1 MSYEADEMGRHSW
14 TINELCLPL
23 IRKVVRPH
31 RAKERRDFLMFEK
44 KKFTKDNQTRDILSS
59 SNKVLTSS
67 DMRDSSQLEAMNA
80 AGLVLNQEDTLKHL
94 NIAFDCSKV
103 DDIRMEEQRRRR
115 CRPAINYENILA
127 DDFAS
132 IFRSDGSHK
141 LSREMAF
148 LADVDF
154 IRQQEMEKGFKES
167 EEFTGC
173 LPLAED
179 EIQDIVCQRKIL
191 VAKKNRIESSN
202 AHHRRQT
209 SSTLP
214 SRSQRKFGVE
224 QSVLLQAI
232 STLNPSFSSNLS
244 DVWPKR
250 MNTLRFF
257 ILAVTRWIIQ
267 RRAGIRLQ
275 AIKERLL
282 LATGGIQSISDI
294 TYSAL
299 RTKNMNSLSTSSIDE
314 ASSTDA
320 LQLATRKELV
330 RKWVE
335 EDNSSYLTMGLKN
348 INAIVEESLNRTD
361 VLDCHSNDSPS
372 TPKSMLTMNDGSAVV
387 RNILFGSTLGHC
399 EIFQRE
405 QILNRTLFPYYV
417 VEECDT
423 LQALKVEAAVEFD
436 DRTYFHLKVRS
447 ADIGTR
453 YAPHKI
459 PDLPLFFTTKRK
471 KIILGGAIEEET

>member
-1 MSYEADEMGRHSW
+1 MLG
-14 TINELCLPL
+14 
-23 IRKVVRPH
+23 
-31 RAKERRDFLMFEK
+31 K
-44 KKFTKDNQTRDILSS
+44 KKFTKDNQTRDIVSS
-59 SNKVLTSS
+59 SNKGLLSS

-80 AGLVLNQEDTLKHL
+80 AGLVLNKEDPLKHL
-94 NIAFDCSKV
+94 NIAFNCSKV
-103 DDIRMEEQRRRR
+103 DNIRMEEQRRRR
-115 CRPAINYENILA
+115 HKPATNCESILA
-127 DDFAS
+127 DDFVS
-132 IFRSDGSHK
+132 IFCIDGAHK
-141 LSREMAF
+141 MSREMAF
-148 LADVDF
+148 LTDVDF
-154 IRQQEMEKGFKES
+154 IRQQETEKGFKES

-173 LPLAED
+173 LPLAQE
-179 EIQDIVCQRKIL
+179 EIQNIVSQRKIL
-191 VAKKNRIESSN
+191 VTKKNRIESSN

-232 STLNPSFSSNLS
+232 SILTPSFNSNLN

-257 ILAVTRWIIQ
+257 VLAVTRWIVQ

-282 LATGGIQSISDI
+282 LATGGIQSISNLSYI
-294 TYSAL
+294 AL
-299 RTKNMNSLSTSSIDE
+299 RTKNVNSLSTSSTDKVP
-314 ASSTDA
+314 STDA

-335 EDNSSYLTMGLKN
+335 EDNSSNLTTGLQN
-348 INAIVEESLNRTD
+348 MNAIVEESLDRTD

-372 TPKSMLTMNDGSAVV
+372 APNSMLTVNDRSAVV
-387 RNILFGSTLGHC
+387 RNNLFGSALGHC

-405 QILNRTLFPYYV
+405 QILNRTLFPCYV

-436 DRTYFHLKVRS
+436 DRTFFHLKVRS
-447 ADIGTR
+447 AHIGTR

-459 PDLPLFFTTKRK
+459 SDLPLFFTTKRK
-471 KIILGGAIEEET
+471 KISLKGAIEEET

>member
-1 MSYEADEMGRHSW
+1 MSYETDEMSRHSW
-14 TINELCLPL
+14 TTNELYLPL
-23 IRKVVRPH
+23 ITKVVKPH
-31 RAKERRDFLMFEK
+31 RADERKALFGK
-44 KKFTKDNQTRDILSS
+44 KKFVKDNQTRDIVSN
-59 SNKVLTSS
+59 SNKGLISS
-67 DMRDSSQLEAMNA
+67 DTRDSSQLEAMNA

-94 NIAFDCSKV
+94 TSDCSKV
-103 DDIRMEEQRRRR
+103 YNIRKEEQRRRR
-115 CRPAINYENILA
+115 HKPATNYEGILA
-127 DDFAS
+127 DDFVS
-132 IFRSDGSHK
+132 IFCSDGAHK

-154 IRQQEMEKGFKES
+154 IRQEETEKGFKVS

-179 EIQDIVCQRKIL
+179 EIQDIVSQRKIL
-191 VAKKNRIESSN
+191 VTKKNRIESSN
-202 AHHRRQT
+202 AHHRRLT

-214 SRSQRKFGVE
+214 SRSQRKFGAE

-232 STLNPSFSSNLS
+232 SILTPSFNSNLN

-257 ILAVTRWIIQ
+257 ILAVTRWIVQ

-282 LATGGIQSISDI
+282 LATGGIQSISNLS
-294 TYSAL
+294 SAL
-299 RTKNMNSLSTSSIDE
+299 RTKNVNSLSTSSTDE
-314 ASSTDA
+314 VPSTDA
-320 LQLATRKELV
+320 LQLAIRKELV

-335 EDNSSYLTMGLKN
+335 EDNSSNVIKGLQN
-348 INAIVEESLNRTD
+348 RNAILEESLDRTD
-361 VLDCHSNDSPS
+361 VLDCHSKNSPS
-372 TPKSMLTMNDGSAVV
+372 APKSMLTVNDRSAAV
-387 RNILFGSTLGHC
+387 RNNLFGSALGHC
-399 EIFQRE
+399 EIFQSE
-405 QILNRTLFPYYV
+405 QILNRTLFPCYV

-436 DRTYFHLKVRS
+436 DRTFFHLKVRS
-447 ADIGTR
+447 THIGTR

-459 PDLPLFFTTKRK
+459 SDLPLFFTAKRK
-471 KIILGGAIEEET
+471 NIIPKGAIEEEM

>member
-1 MSYEADEMGRHSW
+1 M
-14 TINELCLPL
+14 L
-23 IRKVVRPH
+23 
-31 RAKERRDFLMFEK
+31 EK
-44 KKFTKDNQTRDILSS
+44 KKFTMDNQTRNILSS
-59 SNKVLTSS
+59 SNKGLTSS
-67 DMRDSSQLEAMNA
+67 DMRDSSQLAAMNA

-103 DDIRMEEQRRRR
+103 DDIRMEEQRRRSH
-115 CRPAINYENILA
+115 RPAVNYESILA
-127 DDFAS
+127 DDFAI
-132 IFRSDGSHK
+132 IFSSDGSHK

-154 IRQQEMEKGFKES
+154 IKQQEMEKGFKES

-191 VAKKNRIESSN
+191 VKKKNRIESSN

-224 QSVLLQAI
+224 ESVLLQAI
-232 STLNPSFSSNLS
+232 STLTPSFNSNLN

-282 LATGGIQSISDI
+282 LATGGIQSISNL

-299 RTKNMNSLSTSSIDE
+299 RTKNINSLSTSSIDE
-314 ASSTDA
+314 VPSTDA

-335 EDNSSYLTMGLKN
+335 EDNSSNLTRVGLQS
-348 INAIVEESLNRTD
+348 IGAIVEDSLNRTD
-361 VLDCHSNDSPS
+361 VLDCHLNDSPS

-387 RNILFGSTLGHC
+387 RNILYGSTLAHC

-436 DRTYFHLKVRS
+436 DRTFFHLKVRS

-471 KIILGGAIEEET
+471 KIILKGAIEEET